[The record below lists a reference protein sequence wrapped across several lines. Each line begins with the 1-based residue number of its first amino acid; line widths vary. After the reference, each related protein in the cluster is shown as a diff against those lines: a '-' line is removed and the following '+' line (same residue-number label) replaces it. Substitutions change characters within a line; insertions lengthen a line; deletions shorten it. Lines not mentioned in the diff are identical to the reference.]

1 MVQELEIE
9 FKNIL
14 DEEEYHRL
22 LSVFSIDEDK
32 QVVQENYYFDTPQFS
47 LKDNGAALRIREKKG
62 TYILT
67 LKQPVERGLLETH
80 QPLTEQE
87 AKHMLNGGPIVEGD
101 ITTIL
106 NKLMIDPMDITYFGS
121 LKTLR
126 AEVEYKEGLLV
137 LDKSYYLNQVDYEV
151 EYEVTDEVIG
161 KQLFIELLKQYHI
174 PIRKTDNKIR
184 RFYERKKHILL
195 GEEHR

>member
-14 DEEEYHRL
+14 EEEEYHRL

-101 ITTIL
+101 IKTIL
-106 NKLMIDPMDITYFGS
+106 NNLMIDPMDITYFGS

-151 EYEVTDEVIG
+151 EYEVTDEEIG